1 MLRRGVRPSCF
12 CPIGIRGEEGRALHQ
27 LVPFS
32 SIGGLSSS
40 GVEFHSQLKIEMR
53 INHDT
58 YFLHHLQTKTPSKRK
73 KKKKIPCLFEEKK
86 KKHFF
91 FSIRCCAYGHTLSH
105 STDSTPCRTLK
116 NLFKSIFFLARD
128 QRVKEK
134 CRVCVCIYVGGFIF
148 PIRLENPSNSQR
160 RDEDSWAIIIINIL
174 VSFLLL

>member
-86 KKHFF
+86 KNISFF
-91 FSIRCCAYGHTLSH
+91 LSAAVH
-105 STDSTPCRTLK
+105 MGIPCRIPQTARLAGHLK
-116 NLFKSIFFLARD
+116 ICLNLFFFLARD

-134 CRVCVCIYVGGFIF
+134 CRVCVCVFM
-148 PIRLENPSNSQR
+148 S
-160 RDEDSWAIIIINIL
+160 EDSY
-174 VSFLLL
+174 FPYD